1 MKNISLLL
9 ILILGCTAYSQY
21 APEFEEYKAKYG
33 DANKVIM
40 NKEVVLN
47 LDIKDNDL
55 EITQEN
61 IEENLFMTDGAN
73 MAARED
79 LNFSYFFELLDI
91 EAYSTVYNNDKPDE
105 FKVDNFVEKDN
116 MDNSFYDDS
125 KSLVFLY
132 PNLKKGAKS
141 YIKYSE
147 RIKNPR
153 FLGAFFLGDIFPI
166 DHAKYSIVADKDITL
181 SFREF
186 NTEGIDIQYK
196 KEEKWGKV
204 IYTWEVKSV
213 DKYKIEDNGPDFRSF
228 LPHIL
233 PVITS
238 YNSGGA
244 QVNLSGSVNDLYD
257 WYYSLVKDINNQA
270 PDANLVKVVEGLTKN
285 KASEIEKVKAI
296 YYWTQDNIK
305 YIAYEYALGGFI
317 PREANLVFDRKYG
330 DCKDNS
336 SILKEMLEI
345 AGIEGNLTWI
355 GTRSISYKY
364 DEVPTPLV
372 DNHMILSYRDN
383 NGEVYF
389 LDGTGRYNPL
399 EIPSSFIQGKEALI
413 ENGKG
418 EYILEE
424 VPVIPASR
432 NVIRDTTILK
442 IEGSELKGSSHA
454 RITGYGKIDY
464 AFHLEEMDTESKIQE
479 FYNYRFEKGNNKFLI
494 DSLEEFNRTDYEKP
508 LEVRYTFGIKDYIK
522 DFGDEIYLNLNL
534 NREVTSFKI
543 DKPRKTA
550 VEYEFTKT
558 YDFKNTLKIPEAY
571 GIEYLPENFKVSND
585 FFSAEINYSLQGKSL
600 IYEFKAVL
608 DFIILTPDQQSEFNS
623 LLEDLEK
630 AFKEVIIL
638 KKINN

>member
-1 MKNISLLL
+1 MKHISLILVLL
-9 ILILGCTAYSQY
+9 LSCTAYSQY
-21 APEFEEYKAKYG
+21 APGFEDYKTRYG
-33 DANKVIM
+33 DANKVIIR
-40 NKEVVLN
+40 KEVVLN

-55 EITQEN
+55 EVTQEN

-73 MAARED
+73 MAAREN

-91 EAYSTVYNNDKPDE
+91 EAYSTVYDNGKQDE
-105 FKVDNFVEKDN
+105 FKVDKFIEKDN
-116 MDNSFYDDS
+116 LDNSFYDDS

-132 PNLKKGAKS
+132 PNLKKGSKS
-141 YIKYSE
+141 YLKYSE
-147 RIKNPR
+147 KINNPR
-153 FLGAFFLGDIFPI
+153 FLGAFFLGDVFPI
-166 DHAKYSIVADKDITL
+166 DQAKYSIVADKDINL

-186 NTEGIDIQYK
+186 NTEGIDIQFQ

-204 IYTWEVKSV
+204 IYTWEVSGI
-213 DKYKIEDNGPDFRSF
+213 DKYKIEDNGPNFRSF

-238 YNSGGA
+238 YNSSRG
-244 QVNLSGSVNDLYD
+244 QESLSGSVNDLYD
-257 WYYSLVKDINNQA
+257 WYYSLVKDINTET
-270 PDANLVKVVEGLTKN
+270 PDENLVKVVDELTKD
-285 KASEIEKVKAI
+285 KASELEKVKAI
-296 YYWTQDNIK
+296 YYWAQDNIK

-317 PREANLVFDRKYG
+317 PREANLVFERKYG

-345 AGIEGNLTWI
+345 AGIKGNLTWV
-355 GTRSISYKY
+355 GTRSIPYKY

-372 DNHMILSYRDN
+372 DNHMILSYRDKN
-383 NGEVYF
+383 EKVYF
-389 LDGTGRYNPL
+389 LDATGRYNPL
-399 EIPSSFIQGKEALI
+399 GFPSSFIQGKEALI

-418 EYILEE
+418 EYILEQ
-424 VPVIPASR
+424 VPVIPAGK
-432 NVIRDTTILK
+432 NVIRDTAILR
-442 IEGSELKGSSHA
+442 IEGNELKGSAHVS
-454 RITGYGKIDY
+454 ITGYGKIDY
-464 AFHLEEMDTESKIQE
+464 AFQLEGMDTESRVQE

-494 DSLEEFNRTDYEKP
+494 DSLEEYNRTDYEKP

-534 NREVTSFKI
+534 NREITSFKI

-558 YDFKNTLKIPEAY
+558 YDFKNTLEIPEAY
-571 GIEYLPENFKVSND
+571 EIEYLPENFKVSND
-585 FFSAEINYSLQGKSL
+585 FFSAEIKYSQEGEKLV
-600 IYEFKAVL
+600 YEFKAVL
-608 DFIILTPDQQSEFNS
+608 DFIILTPDQQSEFNN